1 MKNIY
6 AFFIFCVLSTTTFA
20 ANDWKISAT
29 KLSGDPEVRAQG
41 LKELNEI
48 KNLSEQLR
56 MSFKKDPSLVLQVIR
71 DLKMHDFVPRLFE
84 IITNASAADLSS
96 DVISTATYLSSE
108 KNVKELTA
116 LYSKKLET
124 PKISDSATLAL
135 IQGLEKY
142 NYPIEEQK
150 LLSLLEHPSY
160 EIRVAAVEMASR
172 LAKNK
177 PAYEKVFQKAITTSP
192 YQVRMVAYSEYLT
205 NTDLKKSHQADL
217 TKACVQEKN
226 DQVKELCLKLN
237 GGKK

>member
-6 AFFIFCVLSTTTFA
+6 VFFIFLVLSTTSLA
-20 ANDWKISAT
+20 ATDWKVSAT

-41 LKELNEI
+41 LKELSEI
-48 KNLSEQLR
+48 KNLSEQLK
-56 MSFKKDPSLVLQVIR
+56 MSFKKDPALVLQVIR
-71 DLKMHDFVPRLFE
+71 DLKMYDFIPRLFE
-84 IITNASAADLSS
+84 IITNASASELSS
-96 DVISTATYLSSE
+96 DVISTATYLSTE
-108 KNVKELTA
+108 KNTKELTT

-124 PKISDSATLAL
+124 PKISDSVTMAL
-135 IQGLEKY
+135 MQGLEKY
-142 NYPIEEQK
+142 SYPMEERK

-172 LAKNK
+172 LAKK
-177 PAYEKVFQKAITTSP
+177 KSSYDKVFQKAINTSP

-217 TKACVQEKN
+217 TKACGQEKN
-226 DQVKELCLKLN
+226 DQAKELCQRLE